1 MADNSR
7 RFSPYAYAANNPM
20 RFIDPDGMDF
30 DETNDKKAHQLQ
42 KQIAEKQGA
51 NNTKIGQLNAKIDA
65 NKAKV
70 MKLAA
75 GLALGGGDK
84 NSAKELKSAGKELKN
99 DTKQVDNLQTENSYL
114 AKSNNDIEALRNDH
128 GHDYSFETGGSDG
141 YNYVTG
147 ANDSRAVGIVAST
160 DGLYVHEIRHIGQ
173 NLSAGGLKFTGGRL
187 INPGGSLG
195 RNMINEMD
203 AYRAQYA
210 LDGTFP
216 GHTADI
222 NGITGDTVY
231 GIRDDSGTAVYQ
243 QK

>member
-7 RFSPYAYAANNPM
+7 RFSPYAYAANNPI

-30 DETNDKKAHQLQ
+30 DETNDKKAHQIQ
-42 KQIAEKQGA
+42 KDIAKKQGS

-70 MKLAA
+70 LKAA
-75 GLALGGGDK
+75 AALALGGGDSK
-84 NSAKELKSAGKELKN
+84 TGKELKN
-99 DTKQVDNLQTENSYL
+99 AANDIKNDSKKVDNLQTENTYL
-114 AKSNNDIEALRNDH
+114 SRSNNDIEALRSDH
-128 GHDYSFETGGSDG
+128 GHDYSFESGGSDG

-147 ANDSRAVGIVAST
+147 ADGSRAVGIAAST

-173 NLSAGGLKFTGGRL
+173 NLSAGGLKFINGRL

-195 RNMINEMD
+195 HNMANEMD
-203 AYRAQYA
+203 AYRSQYA

-216 GHTADI
+216 GHTSDI
-222 NGITGDTVY
+222 NGITGTSVY